1 MTASDEARPG
11 VARRRGWTARRRRE
25 RRAEQIPVN
34 QPLAESA
41 LHARRGIK
49 RLLPRTLFGRAL
61 MIIITPVLL
70 MQATAA
76 YYFYDRH
83 WDTMTLRLSEGVAGE
98 IAFVIEEY
106 VKLTDPAAVDAL
118 FEQAL
123 RQLDLVVSIS
133 PNQGA
138 LIEQSADAGGILRAR
153 LTEALHAQVGRP
165 FRIDPE
171 VAGEWSIVT
180 VALDQ
185 EVMQVLVP
193 RRRLFSSTS
202 QVFITWM
209 IGSGVVLFAVAI
221 VFMRN
226 QIRPIR
232 RLAIAAEGFGKG
244 RDLPQFKPEGATEVR
259 QAARAFLV
267 MRERI
272 QRSIDQRTE
281 MLAGVSHDLR
291 TPLTR
296 MRLQLAMLGDGPDVG
311 GLVQDVADMEEMI
324 EAYLAF
330 ARGEGEESPQATDIA
345 ALLDDVVAAA
355 RREGVEVALDLAERV
370 AVPLRP
376 RAFRRCLANLLSNA
390 RRYAARVRV
399 TAAARDH
406 VLEIV
411 VDDDGPGIP
420 PAEREAVFKAFYR
433 RDPSRNTESGGS
445 GLGLTIARDIA
456 RSHGGDIDLADSP
469 LGGLRAVVRVP
480 V

>member
-1 MTASDEARPG
+1 MTTTDGLRRGPAG
-11 VARRRGWTARRRRE
+11 RRGWIARRRRE
-25 RRAEQIPVN
+25 RRAAQIPVN

-41 LHARRGIK
+41 LHARTGIK

-83 WDTMTLRLSEGVAGE
+83 WDTMTSRLSEGVAGE

-106 VKLTDPAAVDAL
+106 GKLADPAAVDAL

-123 RQLDLVVSIS
+123 RQLDLVVSVS
-133 PNQGA
+133 PGPGD
-138 LIEQSADAGGILRAR
+138 LIQQPSDAGGILRGR
-153 LTEALHAQVGRP
+153 LTEALRDQVGRP

-180 VALDQ
+180 VDLGP

-202 QVFITWM
+202 QVFIAWM
-209 IGSGVVLFAVAI
+209 VGSGVVLFAVALI
-221 VFMRN
+221 FMRN

-232 RLAIAAEGFGKG
+232 RLAIAADGFGKG
-244 RDLPQFKPEGATEVR
+244 RDMPQFKPEGATEVR

-267 MRERI
+267 MRERV
-272 QRSIDQRTE
+272 QRAIDQRTE

-296 MRLQLAMLGDGPDVG
+296 MRLQLAMLGDGPEIG
-311 GLVQDVADMEEMI
+311 GLVEDVADMEEMI

-330 ARGEGEESPQATDIA
+330 ARGEGEESPQGTDIA

-355 RREGVEVALDLAERV
+355 RREGAAVGLTAAPS
-370 AVPLRP
+370 ATVPLRP
-376 RAFRRCLANLLSNA
+376 KAFRRCLANLLSNA
-390 RRYAARVRV
+390 RRYARRVEV
-399 TAAARDH
+399 AARLGDH
-406 VLEIV
+406 MLEIV
-411 VDDDGPGIP
+411 IDDDGPGIP
-420 PAEREAVFKAFYR
+420 ESEREAVFKPFYR
-433 RDPSRNTESGGS
+433 RDQSRNTDSGGS

-456 RSHGGDIDLADSP
+456 LSHGGEIDLADSP
-469 LGGLRAVVRVP
+469 LGGLRAQVRVP